1 MEKDKNSKRGEQ
13 VKKERNELV
22 KILNEEP
29 GRLEFKSQKTY
40 AEDFPH
46 LHELVHLDSK
56 MTVFMFCR
64 ICYQKKDFNQA
75 FILAR
80 PNNS

>member
-1 MEKDKNSKRGEQ
+1 MEKDKNLKKGEL

-22 KILNEEP
+22 EALSKEP
-29 GRLEFKSQKTY
+29 ARLEFKSQKTY
-40 AEDFPH
+40 AVDFPH
-46 LHELVHLDSK
+46 LHELVYLDSK
-56 MTVFMFCR
+56 VTVFMFCR
-64 ICYQKKDFNQA
+64 ICYAKKEYAQS